1 MASLEVYVV
10 TFNCARELVSPDVFA
25 QHFFNGLGGPKAP
38 DILIVSLQEIAPI
51 AYSFLGG
58 SYLEPYFERIR
69 ATVNT
74 AARSFDGASY
84 INIITRNLGMTAI
97 MAFVLQDQTQN
108 IDWIETAGVGVG
120 LHGMGNKGAVG
131 LTFGHVAQEQETKL
145 CFVAAHLAPMED
157 AVERRNEDWKNLV
170 RGLVFTPLR
179 GTAVRTST
187 RKHGREEVDEDSA
200 PLLPGSPDNS
210 TAPTT
215 GIYAPTS
222 HLVLAGDLNYRT
234 SKIKPSPIDYQVF
247 PQPTQDTTDSRHYSN
262 LLKEDQLSREIKA
275 QRTCHGLYEVPI
287 DFPPT
292 YKYSDKARAV
302 AKVNGDNQWQWARH
316 RWPSWCD
323 RILYLGLPSRLK
335 AQDRRLQIQTH
346 RYTAL
351 PLMSTSDHRPVALSL
366 SIPLRA
372 VPLPDSEVDADDV
385 RLNPPFSIDPLWRQK
400 RAMARRKE
408 LVVGAGAFL
417 SLTWEGR
424 IVLLATIV
432 SIVGGWWVIASL
444 L

>member
-1 MASLEVYVV
+1 MASLEAYVV
-10 TFNCARELVSPDVFA
+10 TFNCARELVNPNVFA
-25 QHFFNGLGGPKAP
+25 QHFFNGMGGPKAP
-38 DILIVSLQEIAPI
+38 DVLIVSLQEIAPI

-58 SYLEPYFERIR
+58 SYLEPYFEKVRT
-69 ATVNT
+69 TVDT
-74 AARSFDGASY
+74 AARAFDGASY
-84 INIITRNLGMTAI
+84 VNIITRNIGMTAI
-97 MAFVLQDQTQN
+97 MAFVLQNETQN
-108 IDWIETAGVGVG
+108 IDRIETAGVGVG
-120 LHGMGNKGAVG
+120 LHEMGNKGAVG
-131 LTFGHVAQEQETKL
+131 LRFDYGTQEQETKL

-157 AVERRNEDWKNLV
+157 AVSRRNDDWKNLV
-170 RGLVFTPLR
+170 RGLVFTPL
-179 GTAVRTST
+179 GASAARTST
-187 RKHGREEVDEDSA
+187 RKHGPEEVDEDSA

-222 HLVLAGDLNYRT
+222 HLVFAGDLNYRT

-262 LLKEDQLSREIKA
+262 LLKEDQLSREMKA
-275 QRTCHGLYEVPI
+275 QRTCHGLCEVAI

-302 AKVNGDNQWQWARH
+302 AAINGDGQWQWARH

-323 RILYLGLPSRLK
+323 RILYLELSSRLK

-346 RYTAL
+346 KYTAL

-366 SIPLRA
+366 NIPLKTI
-372 VPLPDSEVDADDV
+372 PHQDSGVDADDV
-385 RLNPPFSIDPLWRQK
+385 RLNPPFSLDPRWRQK
-400 RAMARRKE
+400 RTMARRKE
-408 LVVGAGAFL
+408 LAVGAGAFL
-417 SLTWEGR
+417 ILTWEGR
-424 IVLLATIV
+424 IVLLATITGA
-432 SIVGGWWVIASL
+432 IGGWWVIASL